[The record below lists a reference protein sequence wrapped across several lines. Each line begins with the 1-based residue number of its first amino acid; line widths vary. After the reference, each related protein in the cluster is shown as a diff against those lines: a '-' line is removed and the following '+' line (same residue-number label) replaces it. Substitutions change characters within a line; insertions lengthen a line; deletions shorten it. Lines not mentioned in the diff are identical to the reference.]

1 MTKLTPKQEKFVQSI
16 VKGINQSDAYRSA
29 YKVGL
34 KTKIDTVNN
43 NAYLLMQNTE
53 IATRIEELRKP
64 VVKKAQITLE
74 SHLARLQSLGESA
87 EAEKQFSASIT
98 AEVARGKASGIH
110 VERSELTGKDGGPQ
124 EHTFRWLDK

>member
-16 VKGINQSDAYRSA
+16 VKGMNQSDAYRSA

-53 IATRIEELRKP
+53 IATRIEEL
-64 VVKKAQITLE
+64 
-74 SHLARLQSLGESA
+74 HLLIVLIWQ
-87 EAEKQFSASIT
+87 
-98 AEVARGKASGIH
+98 
-110 VERSELTGKDGGPQ
+110 
-124 EHTFRWLDK
+124 

>member
-16 VKGINQSDAYRSA
+16 VKGMNQSDAYRSA

-43 NAYLLMQNTE
+43 NAYLLMQNIE

-64 VVKKAQITLE
+64 IVKKAQITLE
-74 SHLARLQSLGESA
+74 SHLARLQSLSEAAES
-87 EAEKQFSASIT
+87 EKQFSASIT

-110 VERSELTGKDGGPQ
+110 VERSELTGKDGGAV
-124 EHTFRWLDK
+124 EHTFRWLEK